1 MKILLDLEFNQTT
14 GETRIVVEVIDTSL
28 STIELNEEIRSGNM
42 LKTVLKEAEKM
53 FGKDLVNRVK
63 DGSIKAICL
72 DNHPELKNNSEGILI
87 SEENEVK
94 SGKILLNQ

>member
-1 MKILLDLEFNQTT
+1 MKILLDLDFNQTT

>member
-63 DGSIKAICL
+63 DGNIKAICL

-87 SEENEVK
+87 SEENEIK

>member
-1 MKILLDLEFNQTT
+1 
-14 GETRIVVEVIDTSL
+14 
-28 STIELNEEIRSGNM
+28 M

>member
-1 MKILLDLEFNQTT
+1 MKNLLDLEFNQTT

-72 DNHPELKNNSEGILI
+72 DNHPELKKHSEGILI

>member
-87 SEENEVK
+87 SEENEIK